1 MSNLLDKMN
10 GLKTYGGGWNLLS
23 TERFSNED
31 AKCYEG
37 AEVVNSDFGLSVCFT
52 LAGGA
57 GYQYVPLGRDSQMTL
72 GDKPQ
77 ITDLNLL
84 TLERDGEICLK
95 VEEVQ

>member
-1 MSNLLDKMN
+1 MN

-23 TERFSNED
+23 TERFSSED

-52 LAGGA
+52 LAGGN
-57 GYQYVPLGRDSQMTL
+57 GLKQFVPLGRDSQLAL

>member
-10 GLKTYGGGWNLLS
+10 GLKTYGGGWNLIS
-23 TERFSNED
+23 TERFSEED
-31 AKCYEG
+31 AKAYDG

-52 LAGGA
+52 LAGSNFT
-57 GYQYVPLGRDSQMTL
+57 QYVPLGRDSQLAL
-72 GDKPQ
+72 GDKPN